1 MKKKKETVYF
11 SQIANFCSRKKI
23 KEGKEE
29 KFKEGK
35 NKKKKEKE
43 EITDFCNQL
52 TVSTVR
58 GWRGEKKSERKNTV
72 E

>member
-35 NKKKKEKE
+35 NKKKKREGRNYG
-43 EITDFCNQL
+43 FL
-52 TVSTVR
+52 
-58 GWRGEKKSERKNTV
+58 
-72 E
+72 